1 MTILAILAA
10 LVFLYSLFSHR
21 LERTIITGPMIFT
34 FAGIILYLAMP
45 DQFGAP
51 LKVKPVLQVME
62 IALAVV
68 LFTDGTRIKVR
79 ELIGS
84 ATLPGRL
91 LVIGMPVII
100 LVGSIVAALLF
111 TDLSVW
117 EAAILG
123 AILAPTDAGLGHAVM
138 SSKRV
143 PARIR
148 QALNVEAG
156 LNDGLA
162 IPFLMLFIA
171 LARVDQPLTDQSWI
185 VYLLQEV
192 GLGIIFGVLFGW
204 IGGWLMGQASKR
216 KWMSAGMQQ
225 LALLALAILSWV
237 VIDFSP
243 GNGFIGVFLAGLM
256 IKNGYESA
264 GEQMVEFSEVWG
276 QLLNLFVFA
285 VFGTL
290 AGPLLGSFGAL
301 VGLYALL
308 SLTFVRM
315 LPVGISLI
323 RARLHRSTVLFMG
336 WFGPRGLA
344 SIVLGLIF
352 IKEEANLAG
361 EPLIELAVITTVLLS
376 VFVHGISAAPA
387 INIYARQVA
396 KLSDEAPEK
405 GETQV
410 AATGVRKLG

>member
-1 MTILAILAA
+1 MTALAILAA
-10 LVFLYSLFSHR
+10 LIFLYSLLSHR
-21 LERTIITGPMIFT
+21 LESTIITGPMIFT
-34 FAGIILYLAMP
+34 TAGILLFFAMP
-45 DQFGAP
+45 DQFGA
-51 LKVKPVLQVME
+51 VFDIKPVLLLME

-68 LFTDGTRIKVR
+68 LFTDGTRIKIS

-91 LVIGMPVII
+91 LVIGMPLII
-100 LVGSIVAALLF
+100 LAGTIAAALMF
-111 TDLSVW
+111 TELSIW

-123 AILAPTDAGLGHAVM
+123 AILAPTDASLGHAVM

-143 PARIR
+143 PVRIR

-162 IPFLMLFIA
+162 LPFLMLFIA
-171 LARVDQPLTDQSWI
+171 LTRVDLPLSDRSWI
-185 VYLLQEV
+185 VYFLQEV
-192 GLGIIFGVLFGW
+192 GFGILLGLLFGW
-204 IGGWLMGQASKR
+204 IGGWLMGQANKR
-216 KWMSAGMQQ
+216 RWMAQPLQQ
-225 LALLALAILSWV
+225 LALLSIAVLGWA
-237 VIDFSP
+237 VIDVSP
-243 GNGFIGVFLAGLM
+243 GNSFIGIFVAGLL

-290 AGPLLGSFGAL
+290 VGPVLGNFGAL
-301 VGLYALL
+301 AGLYAIL
-308 SLTFVRM
+308 SLTVVRM

-323 RARLHRSTVLFMG
+323 GARLQRSSVIFMG

-352 IKEEANLAG
+352 LKQEANLAG
-361 EPLIELAVITTVLLS
+361 EQIISLVVMLTVLLS
-376 VFVHGISAAPA
+376 VFAHGISAAPV
-387 INIYARQVA
+387 INIYARQVE
-396 KLSDEAPEK
+396 KLDADAPERQDVVK
-405 GETQV
+405 MP
-410 AATGVRKLG
+410 VRY

>member
-10 LVFLYSLFSHR
+10 LMFLYSLLSHR

-34 FAGIILYLAMP
+34 TAGILMYLAFPGQMA
-45 DQFGAP
+45 GAIE
-51 LKVKPVLQVME
+51 LKPVLLLAE

-68 LFTDGTRIKVR
+68 LFTDGTRIRVS

-84 ATLPGRL
+84 AKLPGRL
-91 LVIGMPVII
+91 LVIGMPLII
-100 LVGSIVAALLF
+100 LAGTILAALMF
-111 TDLSVW
+111 TELSIW

-143 PARIR
+143 PVRIR

-171 LARVDQPLTDQSWI
+171 LARVDKPLSDQSWI
-185 VYLLQEV
+185 VYLMQEV
-192 GLGIIFGVLFGW
+192 GLGILLGLLFGI
-204 IGGWLMGQASKR
+204 IGGWLMGQANKR
-216 KWMSAGMQQ
+216 KWMSAPLKQ
-225 LALLALAILSWV
+225 LALLSIAVLAWT
-237 VIDFSP
+237 VIEFSA
-243 GNGFIGVFLAGLM
+243 GNSFIGAFVAGLM

-264 GEQMVEFSEVWG
+264 GERMVEFSEAWG
-276 QLLNLFVFA
+276 QLLNLYVFA

-290 AGPLLGSFGAL
+290 AGPVLGELGVVS
-301 VGLYALL
+301 GLYALL
-308 SLTFVRM
+308 SLTIVRM

-323 RARLHRSTVLFMG
+323 GARLHRSTVLFMG

-344 SIVLGLIF
+344 SIVLGLIY
-352 IKEEANLAG
+352 L
-361 EPLIELAVITTVLLS
+361 
-376 VFVHGISAAPA
+376 
-387 INIYARQVA
+387 
-396 KLSDEAPEK
+396 
-405 GETQV
+405 
-410 AATGVRKLG
+410 

>member
-1 MTILAILAA
+1 MTALAILAA
-10 LVFLYSLFSHR
+10 LIFLYSLLSHR
-21 LERTIITGPMIFT
+21 LESTIITGPMIFT
-34 FAGIILYLAMP
+34 TAGILLFFAMP
-45 DQFGAP
+45 DQFGA
-51 LKVKPVLQVME
+51 VFDIKPVLLLME

-68 LFTDGTRIKVR
+68 LFTDGTRIKIS

-91 LVIGMPVII
+91 LVIGMPLII
-100 LVGSIVAALLF
+100 LAGTIAAALMF
-111 TDLSVW
+111 TELSIW

-123 AILAPTDAGLGHAVM
+123 AILAPTDASLGHAVM

-143 PARIR
+143 PVRIR

-162 IPFLMLFIA
+162 LPFLMLFIA
-171 LARVDQPLTDQSWI
+171 LTRVDLPLSDRSWI
-185 VYLLQEV
+185 VYFLQEV
-192 GLGIIFGVLFGW
+192 GLGILFGFLFGW
-204 IGGWLMGQASKR
+204 IGGWLMGQANKR
-216 KWMSAGMQQ
+216 RWMAQPLQQ
-225 LALLALAILSWV
+225 LALLSIAVLGWA
-237 VIDFSP
+237 VIDVSP
-243 GNGFIGVFLAGLM
+243 GNSFIGIFVAGLL

-290 AGPLLGSFGAL
+290 VGPVLGNFGAL
-301 VGLYALL
+301 VGLYAIL
-308 SLTFVRM
+308 SLTVVRM

-323 RARLHRSTVLFMG
+323 GARLQRSSVIFMG

-352 IKEEANLAG
+352 LKQEANLAG
-361 EPLIELAVITTVLLS
+361 EQIVSLVVMLTVLLS
-376 VFVHGISAAPA
+376 VFAHGISAAPV
-387 INIYARQVA
+387 INIYARQVEMLDA
-396 KLSDEAPEK
+396 DAPERQDVVK
-405 GETQV
+405 MP
-410 AATGVRKLG
+410 VRY

>member
-1 MTILAILAA
+1 MVILAILAA
-10 LVFLYSLFSHR
+10 LIFLYSLLSHR
-21 LERTIITGPMIFT
+21 LERTILTGPMIFT
-34 FAGIILYLAMP
+34 TAGILLYFTMP
-45 DQFGAP
+45 DQFGAIFD
-51 LKVKPVLQVME
+51 VKPILLLME

-68 LFTDGTRIKVR
+68 LFTDGTRIKVAD
-79 ELIGS
+79 LIGS

-91 LVIGMPVII
+91 LVIGMPLII
-100 LVGSIVAALLF
+100 LAGTIAAALMF
-111 TDLSVW
+111 TELSIW

-123 AILAPTDAGLGHAVM
+123 TILAPTDAGLGHAVM

-171 LARVDQPLTDQSWI
+171 LARVDQPLSDRSWI

-192 GLGIIFGVLFGW
+192 GLGILLGLLFGW
-204 IGGWLMGQASKR
+204 IGGRLIGQANKR
-216 KWMSAGMQQ
+216 KWMSTAMQQ
-225 LALLALAILSWV
+225 LALLSIAILSWV
-237 VIDFSP
+237 VIEVSP
-243 GNGFIGVFLAGLM
+243 GNGFIGAFVVGLV
-256 IKNGYESA
+256 IKNGYQSA

-290 AGPLLGSFGAL
+290 VGPILGNFGTL
-301 VGLYALL
+301 TGLYALL
-308 SLTFVRM
+308 SLTIVRM

-323 RARLHRSTVLFMG
+323 SSRLQRSTVLFMG

-352 IKEEANLAG
+352 LKEEANLAG
-361 EPLIELAVITTVLLS
+361 EGLISLIVAATVLLS
-376 VFVHGISAAPA
+376 VFAHGISAAPA
-387 INIYARQVA
+387 INVYAKQVEKVDA
-396 KLSDEAPEK
+396 DAPEHQDAVK
-405 GETQV
+405 MP
-410 AATGVRKLG
+410 VRF

>member
-1 MTILAILAA
+1 MTALAILAA
-10 LVFLYSLFSHR
+10 LIFLYSLLSHR
-21 LERTIITGPMIFT
+21 LESTIITGPMIFT
-34 FAGIILYLAMP
+34 TAGILLFFAMP
-45 DQFGAP
+45 DQFGA
-51 LKVKPVLQVME
+51 VFDIKPVLLLME

-68 LFTDGTRIKVR
+68 LFTDGTRIKIS

-91 LVIGMPVII
+91 LVIGMPLII
-100 LVGSIVAALLF
+100 LAGTIAAALMF
-111 TDLSVW
+111 TELSIW

-123 AILAPTDAGLGHAVM
+123 AILAPTDASLGHAVM

-143 PARIR
+143 PVRIR

-162 IPFLMLFIA
+162 LPFLMLFIA
-171 LARVDQPLTDQSWI
+171 LTRVDLPLSDRSWI
-185 VYLLQEV
+185 VYFLQEV
-192 GLGIIFGVLFGW
+192 GFGILLGLLFGW
-204 IGGWLMGQASKR
+204 IGGWLMGQANKR
-216 KWMSAGMQQ
+216 RWMAQPLQQ
-225 LALLALAILSWV
+225 LALLSIAVLGWA
-237 VIDFSP
+237 VIDVSP
-243 GNGFIGVFLAGLM
+243 GNSFIGIFVAGLL

-290 AGPLLGSFGAL
+290 VGPVLGNFGAL
-301 VGLYALL
+301 VGLYAIL
-308 SLTFVRM
+308 SLTVVRM

-323 RARLHRSTVLFMG
+323 GARLQRSSVIFMG

-352 IKEEANLAG
+352 LKQEANLAG
-361 EPLIELAVITTVLLS
+361 EQIISLVVMLTVLLS
-376 VFVHGISAAPA
+376 VFAHGISAAPV
-387 INIYARQVA
+387 INIYARQVEMLDA
-396 KLSDEAPEK
+396 DAPERQDVVK
-405 GETQV
+405 MP
-410 AATGVRKLG
+410 VRY

>member
-1 MTILAILAA
+1 MTIIAILAA
-10 LVFLYSLFSHR
+10 LIFLYSLLSHR

-34 FAGIILYLAMP
+34 IAGILLYFAMP
-45 DQFGAP
+45 DQFGAIFD
-51 LKVKPVLQVME
+51 VKPILLLME

-68 LFTDGTRIKVR
+68 LFTDGTRIKIS

-91 LVIGMPVII
+91 LVIGMPLII
-100 LVGSIVAALLF
+100 LAGTTLAALMF
-111 TDLSVW
+111 TELSIW

-143 PARIR
+143 PMRIR

-171 LARVDQPLTDQSWI
+171 LARVDQPLSDRSWI

-192 GLGIIFGVLFGW
+192 GLGILLGLLFGW

-225 LALLALAILSWV
+225 LALLALAILAWA

-243 GNGFIGVFLAGLM
+243 GNSFIGVFIVGLM
-256 IKNGYESA
+256 IKNGYKSA

-290 AGPLLGSFGAL
+290 VGPILGNFVAL
-301 VGLYALL
+301 AGLYAIL
-308 SLTFVRM
+308 SLTIVRM
-315 LPVGISLI
+315 LPVGISLL
-323 RARLHRSTVLFMG
+323 RVRLHRSTVLFMG

-352 IKEEANLAG
+352 LKEEANLAG
-361 EPLIELAVITTVLLS
+361 ENLISLVVSATVLLS
-376 VFVHGISAAPA
+376 VFAHGISAAPG
-387 INIYARQVA
+387 INVYSKQIE
-396 KLSDEAPEK
+396 KMDDDAPERQDAVK
-405 GETQV
+405 MP
-410 AATGVRKLG
+410 VRY

>member
-1 MTILAILAA
+1 MIILAILAA
-10 LVFLYSLFSHR
+10 LIFLYSLVSHR
-21 LERTIITGPMIFT
+21 LERTILTGPMIFT
-34 FAGIILYLAMP
+34 TAGILLYFAMP
-45 DQFGAP
+45 DQSSEVVK
-51 LKVKPVLQVME
+51 LKPVLQLME

-68 LFTDGTRIKVR
+68 LFTDGTRIKVGD
-79 ELIGS
+79 LIGS
-84 ATLPGRL
+84 ATIPGRL
-91 LVIGMPVII
+91 LVIGMPLII
-100 LVGSIVAALLF
+100 LLGTVVAVPIFTELSI
-111 TDLSVW
+111 W

-171 LARVDQPLTDQSWI
+171 LAGVDQPLTDRSWL
-185 VYLLQEV
+185 VYILQEV
-192 GLGIIFGVLFGW
+192 GLGILFGLLFGW

-216 KWMSAGMQQ
+216 NWMSTAMQQ
-225 LALLALAILSWV
+225 LALLALAILTWV

-256 IKNGYESA
+256 IKNGFESA
-264 GEQMVEFSEVWG
+264 GEEMVDFSEVWG

-290 AGPLLGSFGAL
+290 VGPLLGNMGAL
-301 VGLYALL
+301 AGLYAVL
-308 SLTFVRM
+308 SLTLVRM

-323 RARLHRSTVLFMG
+323 RARLHRSTNVFMG

-352 IKEEANLAG
+352 LKQEANLTG
-361 EPLIELAVITTVLLS
+361 EELISLVVAVTVLFS
-376 VFVHGISAAPA
+376 VFAHGISAAPA
-387 INIYARQVA
+387 INVYARQVE
-396 KLSDEAPEK
+396 KLDADAPER
-405 GETQV
+405 QDAV
-410 AATGVRKLG
+410 SLLVRH